1 MTYSFNGPSSSHTL
15 IKKAESPYSPQEIV
29 QWLESIGYKN
39 ELTESDIASGSFKT
53 TLESLHILVRLH
65 LVAFPFENCDMHYQP
80 VFLTKDC
87 LSGSD
92 HSMDVTPQ
100 GMFQRTILRRRGS
113 YGFGLNT
120 LFLGMLR
127 GLGYRAYAGSA
138 RVTDGSNSQKL
149 GPLSH
154 MFLLVQPDSETHFQP
169 VCLVDVGFGGT
180 CLTRP
185 IYLRDGAVVETSSEK
200 HRLIRAPHPS
210 SSLDSLDSALL
221 WHLQVSQ
228 TGKTE
233 SVWKT
238 LYAFSESESFP
249 EDFMRASAYI
259 SQMPSESIFWKNVVC
274 VKYFVVDGE
283 ERRRLGL
290 DASTKDVHLG
300 KYILFG
306 SEIRRSVGGRQ
317 QILQIFRTEEDR
329 IRALRDYL
337 GIDINV
343 KDAHNIIGRSAAVA
357 ARIATV
363 PIFSSTS
370 LAQVNHVNQEH
381 LRGYCPTFWHLDV
394 EREDLK
400 QS

>member
-1 MTYSFNGPSSSHTL
+1 MTCSFNGPSSSRIL
-15 IKKAESPYSPQEIV
+15 IKKTDSPYSPQELI
-29 QWLESIGYKN
+29 QWLRSIGYRH
-39 ELTESDIASGSFKT
+39 ELTESDITSGTFKT
-53 TLESLHILVRLH
+53 TLENLHVLVRLH
-65 LVAFPFENCDMHYQP
+65 LVAFPFENCDMHY
-80 VFLTKDC
+80 T
-87 LSGSD
+87 SD

-100 GMFQRTILRRRGS
+100 GMLRRAILRRRGS

-138 RVTDGSNSQKL
+138 RVSDGSNPLKL

-210 SSLDSLDSALL
+210 SSLDGLDSALL
-221 WHLQVSQ
+221 WHLQISR

-233 SVWKT
+233 PAWKT

-259 SQMPSESIFWKNVVC
+259 SQVPSESIFWKNVMC
-274 VKYFVVDGE
+274 VKYFIVDGE
-283 ERRRLGL
+283 EQRGLGL
-290 DASTKDVHLG
+290 EANTNDVHLG
-300 KYILFG
+300 RYILFG
-306 SEIRRSVGGRQ
+306 SEISRSVGGRQ

-329 IRALRDYL
+329 IWALRDYF
-337 GIDINV
+337 GFDIDV
-343 KDAHNIIGRSAAVA
+343 KDALNITGRFAAVA
-357 ARIATV
+357 ARTATI
-363 PIFSSTS
+363 PIV
-370 LAQVNHVNQEH
+370 Q
-381 LRGYCPTFWHLDV
+381 
-394 EREDLK
+394 
-400 QS
+400 

>member
-1 MTYSFNGPSSSHTL
+1 MTYSFNGPSSSRTL
-15 IKKAESPYSPQEIV
+15 IKKAESPYSPQEII
-29 QWLESIGYKN
+29 QWLESIGYKH

-53 TLESLHILVRLH
+53 TLENLHVLVRMH
-65 LVAFPFENCDMHYQP
+65 LVAFPFVNWD
-80 VFLTKDC
+80 FLST
-87 LSGSD
+87 SD

-100 GMFQRTILRRRGS
+100 GMFRRTILRRRGS
-113 YGFGLNT
+113 YCFGLNT

-138 RVTDGSNSQKL
+138 RVSDGSNPLKL

-221 WHLQVSQ
+221 WHLQISRS
-228 TGKTE
+228 GKTE
-233 SVWKT
+233 SSWKT

-249 EDFMRASAYI
+249 EDFMRASVYI
-259 SQMPSESIFWKNVVC
+259 SQMPSESIFWKNLMC

-283 ERRRLGL
+283 EQRRLGL
-290 DASTKDVHLG
+290 EASTKDVHLG

-329 IRALRDYL
+329 IRALRDYF
-337 GIDINV
+337 GFDIDV

-357 ARIATV
+357 ARTATI
-363 PIFSSTS
+363 PIV
-370 LAQVNHVNQEH
+370 Q
-381 LRGYCPTFWHLDV
+381 
-394 EREDLK
+394 
-400 QS
+400 